1 MRKLA
6 ALIATLALAALAAGC
21 SGDNGN
27 NGNMNMSNANA
38 RNMNATVT
46 NTNANANANASNAN
60 RYHSGITRQEY
71 ESNKNSY
78 EQEAKSKGSK
88 IGTGADD
95 MWLWV
100 KTRSALLAA
109 SDLSSTGIDVDVE
122 DGVIT
127 LRGTVPS
134 QDQVKKADDVAKGIE
149 GKKSVRNMLKVAPS
163 GGSTNSNTKPA
174 NSNTGRH

>member
-1 MRKLA
+1 MKKFA
-6 ALIATLALAALAAGC
+6 ALVASLALAALAAGC

-38 RNMNATVT
+38 HNTNVTV
-46 NTNANANANASNAN
+46 NANANANANTSNAN
-60 RYHSGITRQEY
+60 RYHSGMTRQEY
-71 ESNKNSY
+71 EANKSTY
-78 EQEAKSKGSK
+78 EQEAKQKGSK
-88 IGTGADD
+88 IGQGADD

-109 SDLSSTGIDVDVE
+109 SDLTSTGIDVDVE

-127 LRGTVPS
+127 LRGTVPA

-149 GKKSVRNMLKVAPS
+149 GKKRVVNMLKVAPA
-163 GGSTNSNTKPA
+163 GGSSNTNSNA
-174 NSNTGRH
+174 RANNSNRH

>member
-1 MRKLA
+1 MKKFA
-6 ALIATLALAALAAGC
+6 ALVASLALAALAAGC

-27 NGNMNMSNANA
+27 NGNANMSNANV
-38 RNMNATVT
+38 RNMNATV
-46 NTNANANANASNAN
+46 NANANANANASNAN

-78 EQEAKSKGSK
+78 EQEAKSAGSK

-109 SDLSSTGIDVDVE
+109 SDLSSTGINVDVE

-134 QDQVKKADDVAKGIE
+134 QDQVKKPDDVAKGIE
-149 GKKSVRNMLKVAPS
+149 GKKRVVNMLKVAPA
-163 GGSTNSNTKPA
+163 GGSNTNSNARPA
-174 NSNTGRH
+174 NSNRH

>member
-1 MRKLA
+1 MKKFA
-6 ALIATLALAALAAGC
+6 ALVASLALAALAAGC

-27 NGNMNMSNANA
+27 NGNANMSNANV
-38 RNMNATVT
+38 RNMNATV
-46 NTNANANANASNAN
+46 NANANANANASNAN

-78 EQEAKSKGSK
+78 EQEAKSAGSK

-109 SDLSSTGIDVDVE
+109 SDLSSTGINVDVE

-149 GKKSVRNMLKVAPS
+149 GKKRVVNMLKVAPA
-163 GGSTNSNTKPA
+163 GGSNTNARPA
-174 NSNTGRH
+174 NSNRH

>member
-1 MRKLA
+1 MKKVA
-6 ALIATLALAALAAGC
+6 ALVASLMLAALAAGC

-27 NGNMNMSNANA
+27 NGNANMSNMNMRNANVA
-38 RNMNATVT
+38 
-46 NTNANANANASNAN
+46 TNANANANANSSNAN

-78 EQEAKSKGSK
+78 EQEAKSAGSK

-109 SDLSSTGIDVDVE
+109 SDLTSTGIDVDVE

-134 QDQVKKADDVAKGIE
+134 QDQVKKADDAAKGVE
-149 GKKSVRNMLKVAPS
+149 GKKRVVNMLKVAPA
-163 GGSTNSNTKPA
+163 GGASNANAKPA
-174 NSNTGRH
+174 NSNRH